1 MVLGYVEGTV
11 FAVPGKASQQNT
23 GDTSLGPEPPPE
35 DQPSPAAGK
44 SQGPRA
50 HRGPRIVRRETGVFK
65 NGTGTGRH
73 THTHIQKGEIRLV
86 PHTTYEN

>member
-1 MVLGYVEGTV
+1 MLCLEKPVNKTPAIHRWGLNRLQ
-11 FAVPGKASQQNT
+11 KIS
-23 GDTSLGPEPPPE
+23 
-35 DQPSPAAGK
+35 PSPAAGK

-50 HRGPRIVRRETGVFK
+50 HRGPSIVRRETGVFK
-65 NGTGTGRH
+65 NGIGTGRH